1 VLSFGS
7 PFFICGRISEA
18 GSTAAFLLFPICG
31 RINEKFPPSDGA
43 LMRRPR
49 QKHNLIDI
57 ARRKKPE
64 KHFLQPHLKIASGQ
78 KFRNFPQNA
87 KKHYSILFF
96 CAIIKAL
103 TAHYII

>member
-7 PFFICGRISEA
+7 PFFICGRIGEA
-18 GSTAAFLLFPICG
+18 GSTAAFFLFPICG
-31 RINEKFPPSDGA
+31 RANEKFPPSDGA

-49 QKHNLIDI
+49 QKHNFIDI

-64 KHFLQPHLKIASGQ
+64 KHSLQSHLKIASGQ
-78 KFRNFPQNA
+78 KFRNFLQNA

-103 TAHYII
+103 KAHYII

>member
-1 VLSFGS
+1 MRPKIRAIIRFA
-7 PFFICGRISEA
+7 FYGRA
-18 GSTAAFLLFPICG
+18 
-31 RINEKFPPSDGA
+31 NEKFPPSDGA

-103 TAHYII
+103 KAHYII